1 MIRLRTLGLLGAV
14 AASISAT
21 ASAADVKPE
30 DAIEYRQSVFTVI
43 KWNFAPIGAMVK
55 GEKPFDANA
64 VARHA
69 EFLEMLSQMP
79 LEGFAPGSDK
89 GDTEAKADIW
99 TDWNDFK
106 TKMSNFQEQTAK
118 LAEVA
123 KSGNEA
129 AIKEQFGATGKA
141 CKSCHDKYR
150 KEK

>member
-1 MIRLRTLGLLGAV
+1 MIRLRTLGLLAAV
-14 AASISAT
+14 AAGIPAT
-21 ASAADVKPE
+21 ASAADVKAE

-55 GEKPFDANA
+55 GEKPFDASA

-69 EFLEMLSQMP
+69 EFLKMLSQMP
-79 LEGFAPGSDK
+79 LEGFTPGSAK

-99 TDWNDFK
+99 TDWSDFK
-106 TKMSNFQEQTAK
+106 AKMTDFQQQTAK
-118 LAEVA
+118 LADVA

-129 AIKEQFGATGKA
+129 AIKEQFGATGKT

-150 KEK
+150 KD

>member
-21 ASAADVKPE
+21 AADVKPE
-30 DAIEYRQSVFTVI
+30 DAIQYRQSVFNVI
-43 KWNFAPIGAMVK
+43 KWNFSPIGAMVK
-55 GEKPFDANA
+55 GEKPFDATA

-69 EFLEMLSQMP
+69 EFLEMLSQLP
-79 LEGFAPGSDK
+79 LEGFTPGSDK

-99 TDWNDFK
+99 TDWSDFK
-106 TKMSNFQEQTAK
+106 TKMSNFQEQAAK
-118 LAEVA
+118 LAQVA

-150 KEK
+150 KEE